1 MHFVSVSMSKRK
13 VTFEDGDG
21 EITLEEDVPKK
32 KVAAI
37 SFCYVYVY
45 TVIVC
50 CFMKIRKET
59 FMLLVSFVIKLDEN
73 LYYRCKTYSLYF
85 EYFYI
90 KLCSVVITCALLCYV
105 YFVQMVDGVSGP
117 GSRFKEKHSL
127 DSDEEDAG
135 DEENTSKYDILACDD
150 VEGL

>member
-50 CFMKIRKET
+50 CFMKIRRET
-59 FMLLVSFVIKLDEN
+59 FMLPVSFVIKLDEN

-85 EYFYI
+85 
-90 KLCSVVITCALLCYV
+90 
-105 YFVQMVDGVSGP
+105 
-117 GSRFKEKHSL
+117 
-127 DSDEEDAG
+127 
-135 DEENTSKYDILACDD
+135 
-150 VEGL
+150 